1 VSVTDEIRGLLR
13 KCTPEERQ
21 EIFELLRQEFPIHPL
36 EGRWN
41 TKAEVILEA
50 INRSPDLTQR
60 GLRGIIAEAAFAIDI
75 IGKSERWRDITPM
88 MNLAYD
94 SLVEDDIGQV
104 RVQIK
109 LQRRKAG
116 EPMITKGIRLFQS
129 YPADMFVVET
139 QKTRG
144 GKDSAGE
151 DTRPYR
157 YGEFDI
163 LGVSL
168 HPSTQKWTDFAFT
181 VADWLIPDP
190 ATLRYIHKLQ
200 PVSPVENEDWTRDFD
215 TCVEW
220 FRSRRRKTICEG
232 LIQMPRLFNDDSAK
246 NDEES

>member
-1 VSVTDEIRGLLR
+1 VSIRDEIKGLLR
-13 KCTPEERQ
+13 QCTPEERQ
-21 EIFELLRQEFPIHPL
+21 DIFDLLRQEFPIHAL
-36 EGRWN
+36 EDRWN

-60 GLRGIIAEAAFAIDI
+60 GLRGIIAEAVFAIDI
-75 IGKSERWRDITPM
+75 IGKSDRWRDITPTA
-88 MNLAYD
+88 NLAYD
-94 SLVEDDIGQV
+94 CLVDDDIGNL

-109 LQRRKAG
+109 LQRRTDGK
-116 EPMITKGIRLFQS
+116 PMVTKGIRLFRS
-129 YPADMFVVET
+129 CPADMFVVET

-144 GKDSAGE
+144 GKDAAGE

-168 HPSTQKWTDFAFT
+168 HPSTQNWTDFAFT

-190 ATLRYIHKLQ
+190 ANTRYIHKLQ
-200 PVSPVENEDWTRDFD
+200 PVSPLENDDWTRDFD

-220 FRSRRRKTICEG
+220 FRSKRRKTICEG
-232 LIQMPRLFNDDSAK
+232 FIQTPRLF
-246 NDEES
+246 DEGPHRQE